1 MLSDVTLIGNVGKIE
16 SQYTTQAKLI
26 TKFSL
31 AVNIGYGDNKKTNW
45 YYCTAWERT
54 AEFVQQRAQVGTQ
67 LFVEG
72 ELFLREWKTK
82 DSEDRLSPDVT
93 VSKFRVLSRG
103 KKKDEET
110 IEELPEFMKD

>member
-72 ELFLREWKTK
+72 ELFLREWQDK
-82 DSEDRLSPDVT
+82 DGNEHISPDVT
-93 VSKFRVLSRG
+93 VIKFRVLSRG
-103 KKKDEET
+103 KKKDEDTE
-110 IEELPEFMKD
+110 EELPEFMKD